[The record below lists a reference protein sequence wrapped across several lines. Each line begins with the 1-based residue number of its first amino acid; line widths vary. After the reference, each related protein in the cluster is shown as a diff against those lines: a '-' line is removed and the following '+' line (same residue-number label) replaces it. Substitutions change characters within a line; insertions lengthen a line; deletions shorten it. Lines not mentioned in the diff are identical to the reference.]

1 MSSFDI
7 FLICSYL
14 CSVSFAL
21 IGIRPSI
28 DLPGATL
35 LLEEIDSSFP
45 SDHQVSVA
53 SQLEVSAL
61 WVHMYEH
68 MQPTHIHTHS
78 AVLTG
83 LILCRQ
89 PQLLLIRKYSGPVVT
104 RKHCF
109 SANFCELCLFTVCF
123 VLGRGWVFVLGVWG
137 FFFWLVCLFVCF
149 IPSFATYP
157 NL

>member
-61 WVHMYEH
+61 
-68 MQPTHIHTHS
+68 
-78 AVLTG
+78 
-83 LILCRQ
+83 
-89 PQLLLIRKYSGPVVT
+89 
-104 RKHCF
+104 
-109 SANFCELCLFTVCF
+109 
-123 VLGRGWVFVLGVWG
+123 
-137 FFFWLVCLFVCF
+137 
-149 IPSFATYP
+149 
-157 NL
+157 

>member
-1 MSSFDI
+1 
-7 FLICSYL
+7 
-14 CSVSFAL
+14 
-21 IGIRPSI
+21 
-28 DLPGATL
+28 
-35 LLEEIDSSFP
+35 
-45 SDHQVSVA
+45 
-53 SQLEVSAL
+53 
-61 WVHMYEH
+61 MYEH

-137 FFFWLVCLFVCF
+137 FFFGLFVCLFVLFPLLQHTLTFKGRRCDTDDIF
-149 IPSFATYP
+149 WCIIDVVCTRARVFMYMY
-157 NL
+157 LCMCV